1 MLEKT
6 FESPLDCKKTQPFHP
21 KGDQF
26 WVFIGGTDLKLKLQC
41 FGHLM
46 QTSDSLEKTL
56 MLRKIEGG
64 RRRGGKKMRWLDGI
78 TNSMDMALGKLW
90 ELVMVGRPRVLQ
102 SMGRKES
109 DTTE

>member
-6 FESPLDCKKTQPFHP
+6 FENPLDCKEIQPFHP

-64 RRRGGKKMRWLDGI
+64 RRRGRKKMRWLDDI

-90 ELVMVGRPRVLQ
+90 ELVMVGRPSVLQ